1 MPMFDFRCSE
11 CGYIFEE
18 LIFGWNNDKE
28 IICPQCQSQKTE
40 KLMSAPAIGTAIG
53 SSSCEF
59 STKNG
64 CNAPA
69 GSGFS

>member
-1 MPMFDFRCSE
+1 MPMFDFRCEE
-11 CGYIFEE
+11 CGYLFEE
-18 LIFGWNNDKE
+18 LIFGWNSDKE
-28 IICPQCQSQKTE
+28 IICPKCKSEKTE
-40 KLMSAPAIGTAIG
+40 KLMSAPAIG